1 MEFDILFDPNV
12 HCRMCK
18 GCGSHR
24 DLGSKI
30 EVSCALCSGFGMKYS
45 DDLVE
50 VNPQILSVV

>member
-30 EVSCALCSGFGMKYS
+30 EVSCALCSGSGMN
-45 DDLVE
+45 DLIE